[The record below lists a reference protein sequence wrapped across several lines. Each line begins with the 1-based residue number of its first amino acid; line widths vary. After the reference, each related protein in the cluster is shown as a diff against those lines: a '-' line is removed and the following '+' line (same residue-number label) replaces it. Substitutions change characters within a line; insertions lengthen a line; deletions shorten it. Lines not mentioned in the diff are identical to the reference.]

1 MTNLIE
7 TIKNDGKVVGVFET
21 DAFWLDI
28 GQLEELDRAQRE
40 WKVSAD
46 D

>member
-7 TIKNDGKVVGVFET
+7 TIKNDGKVVGVHET

-28 GQLEELDRAQRE
+28 GQLEEFDRAQRE
-40 WKVSAD
+40 WKTFSD

>member
-1 MTNLIE
+1 MTTLIE
-7 TIKNDGKVVGVFET
+7 NIKRDGKVVGVHET

-28 GQLEELDRAQRE
+28 GRLEELDRAQRE
-40 WKVSAD
+40 WKTISD

>member
-1 MTNLIE
+1 MTTLIE
-7 TIKNDGKVVGVFET
+7 DIKRDGKAVGVHET

-28 GQLEELDRAQRE
+28 GRPEELERAQRE
-40 WKVSAD
+40 WKVISD